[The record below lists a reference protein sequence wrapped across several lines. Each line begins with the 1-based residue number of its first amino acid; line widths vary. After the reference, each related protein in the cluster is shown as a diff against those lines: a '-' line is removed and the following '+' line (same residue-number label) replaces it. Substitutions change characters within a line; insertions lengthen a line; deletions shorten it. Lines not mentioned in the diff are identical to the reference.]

1 MNYPLK
7 IQDEV
12 ETLEYLPAREN
23 DEARVTVRNTTRQVT
38 FQTIDAHQLRL
49 VVDGQAVRAFVAQGP
64 GEKHVALNGRVYR
77 VREIVP
83 AQGRRRAPGPE
94 EASGKVTPPMPA
106 VVIRLLV
113 TEGEDV
119 VQGQGLVVVAA
130 MKMET
135 TLKAPFDGV
144 VRKINTALQ
153 TKVMPGDRLIEIER
167 RNEL

>member
-1 MNYPLK
+1 MKYPLR

-12 ETLEYLPAREN
+12 ETLEYLPGKEN
-23 DEARVTVRNTTRQVT
+23 DEARVAVRNTTHQVA

-64 GEKHVALNGRVYR
+64 GEKHIALNGRVYR
-77 VREIVP
+77 VREIDP
-83 AQGRRRAPGPE
+83 AQGRRRGPRLEEAPGE
-94 EASGKVTPPMPA
+94 VTPPMPA

-113 TEGEDV
+113 AEGADV
-119 VQGQGLVVVAA
+119 VRGQGLVVVAA

-153 TKVMPGDRLIEIER
+153 AKVMPGDRLIEIER
-167 RNEL
+167 RNA